1 MLNIKD
7 INCLVFQVNEKGGS
21 GMEREELERYVEK
34 LQQIFLLTMRRISK
48 QTTDCEPK
56 LTGPQFYIL
65 QLLRKKGRCTVSS
78 LAEEMTV
85 KPSAITAM
93 IDRLL
98 KQGYVLRDRDEKDRR
113 VVFIQISEEG
123 KVVLDETHEKRKQ
136 VLMKYLSYLDQ
147 EELDSLVS
155 IFTKLSR
162 IDSKE

>member
-1 MLNIKD
+1 MISIALNYRIG
-7 INCLVFQVNEKGGS
+7 KGGNR
-21 GMEREELERYVEK
+21 MEKEELEQYIEK

-65 QLLRKKGRCTVSS
+65 QLLRKKGRSTVSS

-98 KQGYVLRDRDEKDRR
+98 KQEYVLRDRDEQDRR
-113 VVFIQISEEG
+113 VVFIQISEAGNQILE
-123 KVVLDETHEKRKQ
+123 ETLGKRKQ
-136 VLMKYLSYLDQ
+136 VLAKYLSHLDR
-147 EELDSLVS
+147 EELDSLLS
-155 IFTKLSR
+155 IFRKLSR

>member
-1 MLNIKD
+1 
-7 INCLVFQVNEKGGS
+7 
-21 GMEREELERYVEK
+21 MEREELERYVEK